1 MAYIG
6 LNKFKQAVKKVKT
19 AKEKTEETK
28 LHITRMSEMQ
38 QYVDESDEKI
48 QLLIDTLNEKSI
60 DCDKTILEKGA
71 VVFIRYIS
79 ALNKVRDVLTNE
91 GINVLVINADLSA
104 KERLEVSNKFM
115 NDPTNTVC
123 IISEAG
129 SESVDLNSTN
139 EIILYDIPDG
149 VRKYTQTIGRIV
161 RGFGEYEEFNIH
173 FIMIEDTLDE
183 YRPVLLC
190 SRREMGLELLG
201 EDNIPLK
208 ETGSFNLKVLKKIR
222 ERKLWKIVNE

>member
-60 DCDKTILEKGA
+60 DYDKTILEKGA

-115 NDPTNTVC
+115 TDPTNTVC

-183 YRPVLLC
+183 YRPVLLS